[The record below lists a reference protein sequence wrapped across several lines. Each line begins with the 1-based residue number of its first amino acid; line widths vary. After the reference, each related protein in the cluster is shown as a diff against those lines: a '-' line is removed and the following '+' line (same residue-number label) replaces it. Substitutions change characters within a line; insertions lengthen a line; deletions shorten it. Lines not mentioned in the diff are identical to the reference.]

1 MYSSAVVT
9 SRPAVLSKAVAPA
22 KPKVLLVDDHPEVLR
37 SLSRMLAFDF
47 DVAALATDGDQAI
60 DEACRVEPDIV
71 VLDITM
77 PGLDG
82 FQAARELT
90 RNGSGPRVVFLTM
103 HDAEEFI
110 VEGFRSG
117 GQGYVVKTRVHEDL
131 VRAMHRVL
139 AGQLFVPTLKS
150 LLLVDDACCGHATQ
164 IYSDEE
170 GFIDSMGDFIDTAL
184 RCGDAVSLV
193 ARPSVRA
200 GLAGQLQDHGWSVCD
215 SGGCGRYRAIDA
227 ADALSSI
234 MQGGCPV
241 ADRLARI
248 VDDLEATRVSS
259 AQGKVKRHTVVGE
272 IAVPLFESGNVAA
285 GMEVERL
292 WNTLTQDR
300 PFLTVCCY
308 PDSCVSEQTGDVYP
322 RLCAEH
328 WAVA

>member
-1 MYSSAVVT
+1 
-9 SRPAVLSKAVAPA
+9 
-22 KPKVLLVDDHPEVLR
+22 
-37 SLSRMLAFDF
+37 MLAFDF

-60 DEACRVEPDIV
+60 EEARRVEPDIV

-164 IYSDEE
+164 IYSDED

-184 RCGDAVSLV
+184 RCGDAVSVV
-193 ARPSVRA
+193 AKPSVRA
-200 GLAGQLQDHGWSVCD
+200 GLAGKLQDHGWRVSD
-215 SGGCGRYRAIDA
+215 SGGGGRYRAMDA

-234 MQGGCPV
+234 MQGGCP
-241 ADRLARI
+241 AEDRLARI
-248 VDDLEATRVSS
+248 VDDLEATRISN
-259 AQGKVKRHTVVGE
+259 AQGKAKRHTVVGE
-272 IAVPLFESGNVAA
+272 IAAPLFESGDWAA
-285 GMEVERL
+285 GIEVERL
-292 WNTLTQDR
+292 WNTLTQTR
-300 PFLTVCCY
+300 QFLTVCCY
-308 PDSCVSEQTGDVYP
+308 PAACVPAESGDDVYP